1 MIVVELSNKRRIVL
15 LVIKRSSI
23 QKFIVIDLILGT
35 GIYYVAKIISSS
47 AIVATIGSMIGTEA
61 VKKLR
66 GKDSVT

>member
-1 MIVVELSNKRRIVL
+1 MIVVEVSNKRRIVL

-35 GIYYVAKIISSS
+35 GIFYVAKIISSS

-61 VKKLR
+61 IKKLR
-66 GKDSVT
+66 G

>member
-66 GKDSVT
+66 GKDGIT